1 MLFLVQHK
9 SIFEAGYY
17 NKKNIFSFTDVL
29 SLISFLKKILR
40 KKTFE

>member
-29 SLISFLKKILR
+29 SLISFLKKNPEE
-40 KKTFE
+40 KNF